1 MLREVSIAEG
11 CEDQSREL
19 RISCGWHFPVLEPMS
34 ISKYA
39 MHYEVLRLCGAFEG
53 TEITAWLPHT

>member
-1 MLREVSIAEG
+1 
-11 CEDQSREL
+11 
-19 RISCGWHFPVLEPMS
+19 VLEPMS